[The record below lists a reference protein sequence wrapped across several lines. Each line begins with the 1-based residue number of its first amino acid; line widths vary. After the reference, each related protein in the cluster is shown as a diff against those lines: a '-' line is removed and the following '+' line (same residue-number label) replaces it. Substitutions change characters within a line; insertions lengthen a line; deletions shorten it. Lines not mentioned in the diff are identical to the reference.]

1 MTLAHLKNVVRFLVV
16 VSPVIVCGC
25 SGAKP
30 VGALRLAPK
39 AQTISIERLRE
50 SIALESGEQT
60 AQAMIG
66 MFKQGRLSVIATSHD
81 IPARSQTVNDEVV
94 VVLEGEGVAVVNGV
108 RDHVKAGDVIVLPR
122 KATLEFQ
129 VRGDKTVKLL
139 SIVMLR
145 KDAPDMPPE

>member
-1 MTLAHLKNVVRFLVV
+1 MTLAYLKNVIRLLAVV
-16 VSPVIVCGC
+16 FPVIVCGC

-39 AQTISIERLRE
+39 AQTISVEQLRE
-50 SIALESGEQT
+50 SIALECGEQT
-60 AQAMIG
+60 AKATIG

-81 IPARSQTVNDEVV
+81 IPARSQPMNDEVI
-94 VVLEGEGVAVVNGV
+94 VVLEGEGVTVVNGV
-108 RDHVKAGDVIVLPR
+108 RDHVKPGDVILLPR

-145 KDAPDMPPE
+145 KDAPDMSSE